1 VRESIRVAVVDDQLL
16 FALGI
21 RMQID
26 ATDDLVCVGVAGDGR
41 AGLDLVRRERPDVV
55 LMDLRMPVLDGLAA
69 TAALRDDGDTS
80 GGDVGRDA
88 PRVVVLTTM
97 RHDEAVRA
105 AARAGAAAFLTKDA
119 RPDVLLATVRAA
131 AAGEIT
137 GDTEDLLRE
146 FGSPPRGIDLDVDV
160 LAVLTPR
167 ERETFLLVARG
178 LTNAQIAEAS
188 FVSEATVKT
197 HVRGVLAKL
206 DLRSRLQVV
215 VFAHERGL
223 VRS

>member
-1 VRESIRVAVVDDQLL
+1 MRVAVVDDQPL
-16 FALGI
+16 FAEGL

-26 ATDDLVCVGVAGDGR
+26 ATDDLVCVGIAGDGR
-41 AGLDLVRRERPDVV
+41 AGIELVRRESPDVV

-69 TAALRDDGDTS
+69 TAAMRAGDAE
-80 GGDVGRDA
+80 A

-97 RHDEAVRA
+97 REDQAVRA

-119 RPDVLLATVRAA
+119 RPEVLLATVRAA
-131 AAGEIT
+131 AAGDVT
-137 GDTEDLLRE
+137 GDTDDLLRD
-146 FGSPPRGIDLDVDV
+146 FGSPPPGPDLDV
-160 LAVLTPR
+160 LAALTPR

-178 LTNAQIAEAS
+178 LTNIQIAEAS
-188 FVSEATVKT
+188 FVQASTVKT
-197 HVRGVLAKL
+197 HVQQVLAKL
-206 DLRSRLQVV
+206 GLRSRLQVV

>member
-1 VRESIRVAVVDDQLL
+1 MVEPVRVAVVDDQPL
-16 FALGI
+16 FAQGL

-26 ATDDLVCVGVAGDGR
+26 ATDDLVCVGIAGDGR
-41 AGLDLVRRERPDVV
+41 DGIDLVRREAPDVV

-69 TAALRDDGDTS
+69 TAAVRDCGAEAPRVIVLTTLRDDQ
-80 GGDVGRDA
+80 
-88 PRVVVLTTM
+88 
-97 RHDEAVRA
+97 AVRA

-119 RPDVLLATVRAA
+119 RPEVLLATVRAA
-131 AAGEIT
+131 AAGEVT
-137 GDTEDLLRE
+137 GDTEDLLRD
-146 FGSPPRGIDLDVDV
+146 FGAAPPQPDVDV

-178 LTNAQIAEAS
+178 LTNVQIAEAS
-188 FVSEATVKT
+188 FVAASTVKT
-197 HVRGVLAKL
+197 HVQAVLAKL
-206 DLRSRLQVV
+206 GLRSRLQVV